1 VFESEN
7 PYLGAAWALIPKAT
21 PADVDRAVAA
31 AFDAFRAPGWRRMS
45 ASARGAL
52 LQRLADLV
60 AREADR
66 LAEIETRDNGKL
78 ITDNDPDWA
87 RLQARA
93 LAARERPE
101 QWLGMRQVYGDLAGQ
116 SRFAD
121 AFARWLRLIHADGTA
136 AALAAYRG

>member
-1 VFESEN
+1 MDWLLAS
-7 PYLGAAWALIPKAT
+7 LLQGARFVEFCREVALVVHGCEAL
-21 PADVDRAVAA
+21 
-31 AFDAFRAPGWRRMS
+31 
-45 ASARGAL
+45 ARGAL
-52 LQRLADLV
+52 LQRLADVV

-101 QWLGMRQVYGDLAGQ
+101 Q
-116 SRFAD
+116 
-121 AFARWLRLIHADGTA
+121 
-136 AALAAYRG
+136 